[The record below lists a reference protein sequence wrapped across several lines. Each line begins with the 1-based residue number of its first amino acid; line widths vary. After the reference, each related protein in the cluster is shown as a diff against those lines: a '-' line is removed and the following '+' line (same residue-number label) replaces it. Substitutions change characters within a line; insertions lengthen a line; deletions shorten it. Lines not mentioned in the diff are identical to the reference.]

1 MCISIVFLQTYR
13 RAANI
18 NPVDTSI
25 EVASVIFLSEGLRA
39 RCKFVYQI
47 YPPAIDT
54 LVTVMDTSE
63 SRRVD
68 DTGASEGVWDISLQL
83 IMCLGPWSSEGATS

>member
-1 MCISIVFLQTYR
+1 MLCVFL
-13 RAANI
+13 AALANA
-18 NPVDTSI
+18 I
-25 EVASVIFLSEGLRA
+25 EVASVNPLSEGSGA
-39 RCKFVYQI
+39 GCWYVYQI